1 MTKISASAEMV
12 PNFDPIQ
19 FEKGRAVQTK
29 DSSARATDDRVSD
42 GELEEDIMD
51 ISRSDNDE
59 AGLSFY
65 SPKAANGV
73 QGTSGFIDDDENY
86 EPPSEI
92 SINQRQEQDPDAVVL
107 SQDLEAAKADRP
119 AKTQNQS
126 STDQYGEQ
134 IEKPTSG
141 ESSPAASVNRAG
153 DEQSRQSLSQSASV
167 ANASDPDDYEPPEPA
182 PLGEQ
187 VPQSTLMASV
197 ASEKSFPPRDVET
210 NSFDAHASSDPFS
223 AVHQQVSSTHF
234 QSELILLVKDI
245 VLLCRCSL
253 IGYRCKRLSPTAK

>member
-19 FEKGRAVQTK
+19 FGKGRAMQTK
-29 DSSARATDDRVSD
+29 SSSARATDDRVSD

-65 SPKAANGV
+65 SPKAANEV
-73 QGTSGFIDDDENY
+73 QDTSGFIDDDENY

-92 SINQRQEQDPDAVVL
+92 SIIQRQEQDHDVVVL
-107 SQDLEAAKADRP
+107 SQDLEAAEADRP
-119 AKTQNQS
+119 AKKQNQS

-141 ESSPAASVNRAG
+141 DSSPAASVNRAG
-153 DEQSRQSLSQSASV
+153 DEQSRRSLSQSASV
-167 ANASDPDDYEPPEPA
+167 ANASDLDDYEPPEPA

-187 VPQSTLMASV
+187 LPRSTIMPSV
-197 ASEKSFPPRDVET
+197 ASEKSFPPRDFES
-210 NSFDAHASSDPFS
+210 NSFDAHASSVPIS
-223 AVHQQVSSTHF
+223 AVHQQVSLMHL
-234 QSELILLVKDI
+234 QSKLVLLVKDI

-253 IGYRCKRLSPTAK
+253 IGYRCKRLSPSAR